1 MIIASRVLKTRDSIE
16 TRVFKTRFTRFADSL
31 TWKIFATW
39 RFQTPLLIPSL
50 SVFQTLSQSLKH
62 SVSLSSTLNLW
73 STLSQSL
80 KHSCSISEALSL
92 AVKRSPSTASNAQT
106 TFRRSPH
113 PHSDDPLT
121 HPLKSLKR
129 SPSNARRQ
137 TLTVLGVQRNY
148 RHCQTLSPFLRPH
161 SDNPLSSNHIPT
173 SLPTEVLILLCLK
186 VCVSKKN
193 LSFLNNDSI

>member
-80 KHSCSISEALSL
+80 KHSRSEALSL
-92 AVKRSPSTASNAQT
+92 AVKCSPSTASNAQT
-106 TFRRSPH
+106 TFRRSAH
-113 PHSDDPLT
+113 P
-121 HPLKSLKR
+121 SLEISQTLAVKR
-129 SPSNARRQ
+129 SPSNACRQ
-137 TLTVLGVQRNY
+137 TFTVLGVQQNY
-148 RHCQTLSPFLRPH
+148 RHRQTLSPLLRLH
-161 SDNPLSSNHIPT
+161 SDNPLSLDLIPT

-186 VCVSKKN
+186 VCVFRKN
-193 LSFLNNDSI
+193 LRFLNNDSTWV

>member
-80 KHSCSISEALSL
+80 KHSRSEALSL
-92 AVKRSPSTASNAQT
+92 AVKCSPSTASNAQT
-106 TFRRSPH
+106 TFRRSAH
-113 PHSDDPLT
+113 P
-121 HPLKSLKR
+121 SLEISQTVAVKR
-129 SPSNARRQ
+129 LPSNVHRPRRATKLPSPSNAIPFAQTTFRQ
-137 TLTVLGVQRNY
+137 
-148 RHCQTLSPFLRPH
+148 SPFLRPH
-161 SDNPLSSNHIPT
+161 SDVPTNGSSDFA
-173 SLPTEVLILLCLK
+173 LFEGMC
-186 VCVSKKN
+186 
-193 LSFLNNDSI
+193 F

>member
-39 RFQTPLLIPSL
+39 RFQTPLLYR
-50 SVFQTLSQSLKH
+50 LSQCFKH
-62 SVSLSSTLNLW
+62 SLSLSSTLSVSQALSISQALSLSLW
-73 STLSQSL
+73 NTLAL
-80 KHSCSISEALSL
+80 KHSW
-92 AVKRSPSTASNAQT
+92 SPSNVHRPRHQML
-106 TFRRSPH
+106 R

-137 TLTVLGVQRNY
+137 TLAVKRSPSSACNKITATVKRYPL
-148 RHCQTLSPFLRPH
+148 C
-161 SDNPLSSNHIPT
+161 SDYIPT
-173 SLPTEVLILLCLK
+173 IP
-186 VCVSKKN
+186 
-193 LSFLNNDSI
+193 FP